1 MVLPKKLTH
10 HKNDLSQKSYLWFS
24 KRVKYDLFLFLTYQK
39 CNLSTKN
46 YVFVYKYS
54 KKTKNCFHFCLC
66 NITAWPCVY
75 LFCKKT
81 SNPYIYES
89 WNWQLDV
96 YIQAQSLNTF
106 VTSMIK
112 KDVMNILHWIFWC
125 FTLPG
130 LGGGGRANWP
140 LLAIFYNS
148 QNDKDNLF
156 IFSDL

>member
-10 HKNDLSQKSYLWFS
+10 HKNDLSLKSYLWFLKGLNTTYFCFWLIKNVIS
-24 KRVKYDLFLFLTYQK
+24 QLKLMFLYINIL
-39 CNLSTKN
+39 
-46 YVFVYKYS
+46 
-54 KKTKNCFHFCLC
+54 KKTKNDFHFANAILLYGL
-66 NITAWPCVY
+66 VY
-75 LFCKKT
+75 ICFVKKT

-125 FTLPG
+125 LTLPV
-130 LGGGGRANWP
+130 
-140 LLAIFYNS
+140 
-148 QNDKDNLF
+148 
-156 IFSDL
+156 